1 MRGAADRFVLFRA
14 RGAAQDSKEAE
25 AVVEALS
32 VLVLTGTGLVAGVLF
47 AVAVSVMPALTAMT
61 PERYVS
67 THILLGRRYDR
78 IMPFVVT
85 GSTAVDAG
93 LAVRVSGGPRLL
105 FVAAALCMAGVAVVS
120 QTRNVPINRTVKRTR
135 PEDLGPGWRD
145 PRPAWRD
152 WHLVRTCLAIAGC
165 VLTAAAVVW
174 S

>member
-1 MRGAADRFVLFRA
+1 M
-14 RGAAQDSKEAE
+14 
-25 AVVEALS
+25 VEALS

-47 AVAVSVMPALTAMT
+47 AVAVSVMPALIAMT

-78 IMPFVVT
+78 IMPFIVT
-85 GSTAVDAG
+85 GSTAVDVG
-93 LAVRVSGGPRLL
+93 LAVQASGGPRVL
-105 FVAAALCMAGVAVVS
+105 FAAAAVCMAGVAAVS

-145 PRPAWRD
+145 PRPAWRG
-152 WHLVRTCLAIAGC
+152 WHLVRTCFAIAGC
-165 VLTAAAVVW
+165 ALTAAGVVL

>member
-1 MRGAADRFVLFRA
+1 M
-14 RGAAQDSKEAE
+14 
-25 AVVEALS
+25 VEALS

-47 AVAVSVMPALTAMT
+47 AVAVSVMPALIAMT

-78 IMPFVVT
+78 IMPFIVA
-85 GSTAVDAG
+85 GSTVADVV
-93 LAVRVSGGPRLL
+93 LAVRASGGPRTL
-105 FVAAALCMAGVAVVS
+105 FAVAALCMAGVAVVS

-152 WHLVRTCLAIAGC
+152 WHLVRTCLAVTGC
-165 VLTAAAVVW
+165 ALTAAAVVV